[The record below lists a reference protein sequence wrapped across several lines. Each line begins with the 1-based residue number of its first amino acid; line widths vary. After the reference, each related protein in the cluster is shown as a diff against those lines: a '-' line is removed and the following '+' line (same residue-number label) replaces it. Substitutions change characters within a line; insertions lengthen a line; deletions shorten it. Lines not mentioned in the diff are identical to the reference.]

1 MSEEGTGT
9 SRPPAW
15 RSVVA
20 WAGAPLIIGALNE
33 FALHVSVPVVRD
45 EFGLEVTQAGWM
57 LLAFLIAD
65 AAVLIAAGR
74 LGDRFGRRRIAVI
87 GLGLVI
93 IGSGICAVAPNFS
106 ILLTGRVIEGIGVG
120 AVFSGLLAIIVDA
133 VPQDSRGRAFGIGA
147 LIGAV
152 AFLASPL
159 LGGLLTEQLSWRW
172 VFILNALIGLAALL
186 TARRFIPSQSGH
198 SGGPTAGPARLVAC
212 TNFVAGTTVMT
223 LVYAT
228 VALTWLLLV
237 FLLTSAAGL
246 GPTSVGLMIV
256 AYAVWWLVLPPFT
269 GRLADRV
276 GVRKPMLIGGAVGVV
291 GYATLAL
298 SAGSG
303 NLLLIGCALAL
314 IGIGVS
320 FLIPPSNAASMGHV
334 PPQIRG
340 DASGVNMTARIVGSI
355 AGLAVST
362 VLLDSLEPGDVMA
375 SAQTAWII
383 ATVLMLLAVI
393 VSAFAI
399 RVQEVRADPIS
410 ADS

>member
-1 MSEEGTGT
+1 MSAEGTGT
-9 SRPPAW
+9 GDRPAW
-15 RSVVA
+15 RSVVV

-57 LLAFLIAD
+57 LIAFLIAD
-65 AAVLIAAGR
+65 AAVLIGAGR

-87 GLGLVI
+87 GLGLVVV
-93 IGSGICAVAPNFS
+93 GSVTCALAPSFP
-106 ILLTGRVIEGIGVG
+106 LLLMGRVIEGVGVG

-133 VPQDSRGRAFGIGA
+133 VPANSRGRAFGIWA

-152 AFLASPL
+152 AVLVSPV
-159 LGGLLTEQLSWRW
+159 LGGLLAEQLSWRW
-172 VFILNALIGLAALL
+172 IFVLNALIALIALL
-186 TARRFIPSQSGH
+186 TARRFIPSETAR
-198 SGGPTAGPARLVAC
+198 GGGSMARPARLVAC
-212 TNFVAGTTVMT
+212 TNFVAGTAVMALT
-223 LVYAT
+223 YAT

-237 FLLTSAAGL
+237 FLLTSVAGF
-246 GPTSVGLMIV
+246 GPTSVGLMIA

-269 GRLADRV
+269 GRLADQV
-276 GVRKPMLIGGAVGVV
+276 GVRKPMLIGGVVGVV

-298 SAGSG
+298 SAGTG
-303 NLLLIGCALAL
+303 NVFLVGFALSL

-355 AGLAVST
+355 AGLTVST
-362 VLLDSLEPGDVMA
+362 VLLDSLEPGDVIA

-383 ATVLMLLAVI
+383 ATALMLLALI

-399 RVQEVRADPIS
+399 RGEGVQAEPIS
-410 ADS
+410 AES

>member
-1 MSEEGTGT
+1 MSEDGTGT
-9 SRPPAW
+9 SRPPGW
-15 RSVVA
+15 RSVVT

-133 VPQDSRGRAFGIGA
+133 VPPDSRGRAFGIWA

-152 AFLASPL
+152 AVLVSPV

-172 VFILNALIGLAALL
+172 VFILNALIGLVALL
-186 TARRFIPSQSGH
+186 TAHRFIPSRSGH
-198 SGGPTAGPARLVAC
+198 SGGPTAGPARLVDC
-212 TNFVAGTTVMT
+212 TNFVAGTTVMALT
-223 LVYAT
+223 YAT

-237 FLLTSAAGL
+237 FLLTSAAGF

-303 NLLLIGCALAL
+303 NALFIACALAL

-383 ATVLMLLAVI
+383 ATMLMLLAVI
-393 VSAFAI
+393 VSALAI
-399 RVQEVRADPIS
+399 RVQEVQADPIS